1 MCFLQSIYLQCST
14 YFCTTFSI
22 PFLPKCSVN
31 LSHLSI
37 SNKAFLGVLKP
48 IDIWILN
55 RYITNP
61 YFFPLIDTPVDPC
74 YPSPCGDNA
83 ICNKHRTRERAATC
97 VCIEGYFGD
106 PFLSC
111 RPECTQNNDCPTN
124 RVCKN
129 QKCVDPCPGLCGINA
144 VCSVSNHRPS
154 CDCLQ
159 GYTGNPSVS
168 CNLSKIF
175 CF

>member
-1 MCFLQSIYLQCST
+1 M
-14 YFCTTFSI
+14 
-22 PFLPKCSVN
+22 
-31 LSHLSI
+31 
-37 SNKAFLGVLKP
+37 
-48 IDIWILN
+48 
-55 RYITNP
+55 
-61 YFFPLIDTPVDPC
+61 FFPLIETPVDPC

-97 VCIEGYFGD
+97 VCIQGYFGD

-168 CNLSKIF
+168 CNLSKI
-175 CF
+175 CFVIINEIVSHSHKLKNICWQTFHYEFRFTSVKHFYTYDIKFWLETVPEFVN